1 MRLSL
6 FVSKRFIS
14 NVDELRFILSKAYFS
29 YLGTLMYVCCVS
41 CFSFAKCSIGKGG
54 LESNF
59 CVRDQ
64 YQTDC
69 LVVVTETADDVISKN
84 WLDS

>member
-29 YLGTLMYVCCVS
+29 YLGTLMYVASVAFPLQNVLLAKKGWNRTSACVTS
-41 CFSFAKCSIGKGG
+41 TK
-54 LESNF
+54 L
-59 CVRDQ
+59 
-64 YQTDC
+64 
-69 LVVVTETADDVISKN
+69 TA
-84 WLDS
+84 WLS